1 MKHSEINKLTEELDI
16 LTSCTQ
22 TGSTDISNLF
32 EMLDQQLA
40 LAIEDADALPEDQK
54 VIILKHI
61 WFMDTMLRQIRTKVN
76 DNFFWA
82 VGNVVFE
89 LNKEIAS

>member
-1 MKHSEINKLTEELDI
+1 MKHSEINKLTEELAI